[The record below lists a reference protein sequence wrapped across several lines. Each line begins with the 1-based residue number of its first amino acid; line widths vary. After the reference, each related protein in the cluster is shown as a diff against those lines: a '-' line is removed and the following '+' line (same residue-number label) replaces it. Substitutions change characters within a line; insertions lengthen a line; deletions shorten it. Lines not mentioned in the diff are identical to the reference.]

1 MIHGIDH
8 TALSVPDMDQ
18 AIEFYS
24 GVLGFEVEMNAGW
37 PSGAKPLDDLVGL
50 EDSASKVAML
60 RLGDTKLEL
69 FQYQNPEG
77 KAQNPDRPVCDHGII
92 HLCLAVSGIEEEYE
106 RLKKVGVRFNSSPI
120 DMGRECCVYGRDPF
134 GNVLELIEKKG

>member
-77 KAQNPDRPVCDHGII
+77 KAQDPDRPVCDHGII